1 MLIVTAPYI
10 DFRLHRTRSY
20 DVEVQNRYLEQV
32 VVGTGNLS
40 APRFRNSSRGRTN
53 LSLDVTPL
61 MPGNGSNW
69 HWTKLAAPSV
79 CMKASHAGEQAAK
92 WPNSQPNTFW
102 ASL

>member
-40 APRFRNSSRGRTN
+40 APRFQNSSLQQRN
-53 LSLDVTPL
+53 LCALVTPL
-61 MPGNGSNW
+61 MRATRSMTVQNP
-69 HWTKLAAPSV
+69 V
-79 CMKASHAGEQAAK
+79 D
-92 WPNSQPNTFW
+92 
-102 ASL
+102 